1 MTTSGSSSN
10 EQVAPP
16 AVQHGKVN
24 GQTQREATFG
34 APVEEISPLG
44 THLNLKSAVFLNLSD
59 TIGMGIFSVPGII
72 LRSVG
77 SIGMALTLWILG
89 AAISF
94 AGLSMYIELA
104 SMFPKRS
111 GTEVVY
117 LEQAYPRP
125 KYLLSTTFA
134 VCTVLTSL
142 AAVNA
147 IAFAQY
153 ALYAFDVAVTPG
165 KQKILAL
172 ACLTCSIAICAFS
185 TRWSIK
191 ISNVLSILKVGFLV
205 VVPCTGLAVLLG
217 LTSAK
222 SQIHNFKQIFEGT
235 TWNGNALA
243 TALVKVDYSF
253 FGWSNSINL
262 LAEVPASAGTNP
274 IQTLRRAGYLSLW
287 TVSLLF
293 ILANISY
300 FVVIPKER
308 MKDSGV
314 LVGAVFFDIVF
325 GEGGFIARK
334 VFPAFVALNCVG
346 SIIAGTIATARVAR
360 ESGRQGV
367 LPYPDVWASTYPF
380 GTPLAPIMLK
390 FVLVFFVIVAPP
402 AGDAFNLLVDL
413 SSYPRTIFAVLIC
426 IGLGILR
433 KRRAI
438 KGEVAAPEIVYR
450 AWDGAVNLYLVK
462 SILTIV
468 MPWIPPANGSHSG
481 DVSLWYATYCV
492 LGLGIM
498 ALCGIYY
505 YVWIILLP
513 RLRGYE
519 IVEETVTLP
528 DGAVT
533 NHFTRKYINAKSG
546 ASSNTAQEPAPT
558 EATPLLS
565 SS

>member
-1 MTTSGSSSN
+1 MVLIIQNIFSRRSLLLGNFFLLSCLGLDIVMTTSGSSSN

-72 LRSVG
+72 LRS
-77 SIGMALTLWILG
+77 
-89 AAISF
+89 
-94 AGLSMYIELA
+94 
-104 SMFPKRS
+104 
-111 GTEVVY
+111 
-117 LEQAYPRP
+117 
-125 KYLLSTTFA
+125 
-134 VCTVLTSL
+134 
-142 AAVNA
+142 
-147 IAFAQY
+147 
-153 ALYAFDVAVTPG
+153 
-165 KQKILAL
+165 KILAL